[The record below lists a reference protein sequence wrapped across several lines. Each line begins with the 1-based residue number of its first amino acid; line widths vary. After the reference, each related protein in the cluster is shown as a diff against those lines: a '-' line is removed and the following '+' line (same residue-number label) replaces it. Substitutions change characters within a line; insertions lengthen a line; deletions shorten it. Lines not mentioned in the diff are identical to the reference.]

1 MTSRPDVDRL
11 METAGDVL
19 SRAWGSDVTLYL
31 QDPIRSE
38 WGRHTLLLCHVDG
51 PTSAPAMV
59 VVKAAVE
66 TNGAIFNEWA
76 TLEWLNGIEAV
87 APLVPALCAGD
98 EASQLIVI
106 EDLGGGPTL
115 HRVLQTRPAWAIES
129 LMEAQRLLGAIHV
142 ATRGRETELLEVR
155 ARLPGGTPPPALPVG
170 VEDLRAELEAW
181 GELSSE
187 VGIDLETVA
196 ATLDVPA
203 SFRVLTFN
211 DQCSVNRIITA
222 AGVRAVDLEMAG
234 FRHPMID
241 GAFASLGHLRC
252 MARRLRD
259 DDGMVIP
266 PEVRPPVTDAYRAA
280 VIDGFPEY
288 EDDDRFSGDLTA
300 AAAVWM
306 VEILRRARPRVRGD
320 KPEGFFGVT
329 ACQRVLA
336 TLAAFS
342 ELASS
347 TGRLTALA
355 LWADEVSA
363 RLEVEWP
370 SFPPL
375 PLAAA
380 LRPDGP
386 AGPQ

>member
-1 MTSRPDVDRL
+1 
-11 METAGDVL
+11 
-19 SRAWGSDVTLYL
+19 
-31 QDPIRSE
+31 
-38 WGRHTLLLCHVDG
+38 
-51 PTSAPAMV
+51 
-59 VVKAAVE
+59 
-66 TNGAIFNEWA
+66 
-76 TLEWLNGIEAV
+76 
-87 APLVPALCAGD
+87 
-98 EASQLIVI
+98 
-106 EDLGGGPTL
+106 
-115 HRVLQTRPAWAIES
+115 
-129 LMEAQRLLGAIHV
+129 
-142 ATRGRETELLEVR
+142 
-155 ARLPGGTPPPALPVG
+155 
-170 VEDLRAELEAW
+170 
-181 GELSSE
+181 
-187 VGIDLETVA
+187 
-196 ATLDVPA
+196 
-203 SFRVLTFN
+203 
-211 DQCSVNRIITA
+211 
-222 AGVRAVDLEMAG
+222 
-234 FRHPMID
+234 
-241 GAFASLGHLRC
+241 
-252 MARRLRD
+252 
-259 DDGMVIP
+259 MVIP